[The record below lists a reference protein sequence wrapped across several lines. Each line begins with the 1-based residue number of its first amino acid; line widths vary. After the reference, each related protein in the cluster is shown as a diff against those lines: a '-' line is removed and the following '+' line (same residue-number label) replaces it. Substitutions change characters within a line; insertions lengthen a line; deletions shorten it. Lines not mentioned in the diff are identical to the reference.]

1 MLGIVDLPAFVIG
14 TILVILLPGP
24 NSLYVLQAAA
34 RFGWRC
40 GVYGILG
47 ILLGD
52 SILMLLTVSG
62 AVTILRANPMLFFG
76 LQIAGA
82 LYLAWIGLQML
93 LAGIKPAAAMTNS
106 PVTAPPIP
114 KTSPHLFRKAL
125 LISLLNPKA
134 ILFFVSFF
142 VQFVDPAYS
151 KPAQSFLILGLIV
164 QLCSLLYLSVL
175 ITTGS
180 GLAQYFCAH
189 PRLQKMALLL
199 TGTVFIGF
207 GFNLAYSG
215 I

>member
-62 AVTILRANPMLFFG
+62 AVAILRANPMLFFG

-93 LAGIKPAAAMTNS
+93 RAGLQPKLANS
-106 PVTAPPIP
+106 PDTTTPQAP
-114 KTSPHLFRKAL
+114 KTPSHLFRKAL

-180 GLAQYFCAH
+180 GLAQYFRAH